1 MGLRLPSCVLLGVIV
16 VFASLKPGE
25 AQLYGSNPFARC
37 GVNATINGTVSQ
49 GIVPTVEL
57 GKAVGLILGFGLFA
71 VLVAMAFNLVRKYV
85 YHDADNLDTAF
96 DAGGNV
102 SIGLTATTI
111 VSQWTWSTTLLQSA
125 TVASK
130 YGISGPFWY
139 AAGATIQIV
148 LFAILSI
155 ELKTKAPGAKTFLQV
170 IKVRFGK
177 ATHITYCVFAC
188 LTNLVIMASL
198 LLSGTAVLTSLV
210 QGLNMEMA
218 CMIMAVIVG
227 GYTLIGGLGAT
238 FYVSYFNTT
247 LIFSLVLILVVE
259 VYYNPYG
266 NEKNPIGSAS
276 KMYDLLSCINGPP
289 GNAEGSY
296 LTFFSS
302 GGLMFGVINI
312 VGNFGTVFCDQA
324 YWQSSIAA
332 KPLQGVWGFISGG
345 LTWFAIPLTMA
356 TTMGL
361 AYLALAAES
370 GQTMLSPTEV
380 DKGLVPPLVAQKLL
394 GTSGEYII
402 LLLILMA
409 VMSTG
414 SAEVIAVASLIIYD
428 IYKTYIN
435 PFRKNLPAEN
445 CMLCGKHRIN
455 ECSCIPVNLCKICQQ
470 DALAARSKH
479 ELGVK
484 PYNKC
489 PVHGMYREYLAQLL
503 NYKNWC
509 ILWVSAFTIPWIL
522 FCDGVQLNLS
532 WVFLFTGVL
541 IGSVVIP
548 ISLAITWS
556 RMNAA
561 GMISGAVV
569 GCVLGITSWLITSS
583 QHEGGLANFIINTG
597 KEDSMLVG
605 NCVSIGSGGITCII
619 VALLTNRR
627 VSKEDVIAEWEKTRN
642 IDNPLN
648 PWVHLYR
655 HLPRENKDARPS
667 HGEFLKMF
675 RPAKI
680 TAYSAGVIL
689 TVVLVIVWPGIMAAL
704 RVLSKE
710 LFAGWTYLSQGWSL
724 IAATFIISVPL
735 IQEVKGIWDQH
746 KANKEDFHELSGSV
760 ENGLSGA
767 TPSTSVGNVST
778 ATHFTSL

>member
-1 MGLRLPSCVLLGVIV
+1 MCLRLVSSVLLGVTV
-16 VFASLKPGE
+16 VSIFFTPGGAE
-25 AQLYGSNPFARC
+25 LYGSNPFAEC
-37 GVNATINGTVSQ
+37 NINTTFNGTISQ

-96 DAGGNV
+96 DAGGKV

-139 AAGATIQIV
+139 AAGATIQII

-170 IKVRFGK
+170 IKARFGK

-188 LTNLVIMASL
+188 FTNLVVTASL

-218 CMIMAVIVG
+218 CMIMALIVG

-266 NEKNPIGSAS
+266 NEKNPIGSPS
-276 KMYDLLSCINGPP
+276 KMYEWLSCINGPP

-370 GQTMLSPTEV
+370 GHTLLSPIEV

-394 GTSGEYII
+394 GTSGEYVI

-428 IYKTYIN
+428 IYKMYIN
-435 PFRKNLPAEN
+435 PFRKDLPDDH
-445 CMLCGKHRIN
+445 CMLCGKHRVN
-455 ECSCIPVNLCKICQQ
+455 ECTCIPVNLCKMCHE
-470 DALAARSKH
+470 DAEAARSKH

-509 ILWVSAFTIPWIL
+509 ILWVSAITIPWIL

-561 GMISGAVV
+561 GMISGAIV
-569 GCVLGITSWLITSS
+569 GCVLGITSWLVTASY
-583 QHEGGLANFIINTG
+583 HEGGLGNFIVNTG

-605 NCVSIGSGGITCII
+605 NCVSISSGGITCII
-619 VALLTNRR
+619 VAFLTNRR
-627 VSKEDVIAEWEKTRN
+627 VTKADIIAEWEKTRN

-648 PWVHLYR
+648 PWIHLYK
-655 HLPRENKDARPS
+655 HIPRRSKGDRPS
-667 HGEFLKMF
+667 HDEFLKMF

-680 TAYSAGVIL
+680 TAYSTGVIL
-689 TVVLVIVWPGIMAAL
+689 TVVLVIIWPGIMAAL

-724 IAATFIISVPL
+724 IAATFIIVVPL
-735 IQEVKGIWDQH
+735 VQEVKGIWAQH
-746 KANKEDFHELSGSV
+746 KANKRDANATNGNV
-760 ENGLSGA
+760 ENGLRA
-767 TPSTSVGNVST
+767 IRPNENESV
-778 ATHFTSL
+778 F